1 MAKAEARG
9 YVTLE
14 CTVTGLRLYRVQKK
28 LKGNPYKLELMKY
41 NPVLR
46 MRTPHKEVKK

>member
-9 YVTLE
+9 YVSLE
-14 CTVTGLRLYRVQKK
+14 CSTTGIRLYRVQKK

-41 NPVLR
+41 NPRLR
-46 MRTPHKEVKK
+46 MRTVHKEVKR

>member
-9 YVTLE
+9 YVSLE
-14 CTVTGLRLYRVQKK
+14 CTVTGVRLYRTQKK

-41 NPVLR
+41 NPKLR
-46 MRTPHKEVKK
+46 MRTLHKETKK

>member
-9 YVTLE
+9 YVSMQ
-14 CTVTGLRLYRVQKK
+14 CTVCGTRAYRVQKK

-41 NPVLR
+41 CPR
-46 MRTPHKEVKK
+46 DRQRTPHKEAKK

>member
-9 YVTLE
+9 YVSLE
-14 CTVTGLRLYRVQKK
+14 CTVTGVRLYRAQKR

-41 NPVLR
+41 NPRLR
-46 MRTPHKEVKK
+46 MRTLHKETKR